1 MKMSRRPPPP
11 PNHNTVAT
19 SKLPVRRNIAPLFKM
34 ADELEKHLEK
44 LGVDDAHRLKTNK
57 IYKKFSA
64 NFDGRVGGGS
74 DAPSDNDYA
83 AVEKVTNKNWKA
95 TVSKFAQI
103 FRLII
108 QFRPRCSSKNA
119 TNKLK
124 N

>member
-1 MKMSRRPPPP
+1 MSRRPPP
-11 PNHNTVAT
+11 NHNTAVT

-64 NFDGRVGGGS
+64 NFDGRVGG

-95 TVSKFAQI
+95 TVSEFAQFI

-108 QFRPRCSSKNA
+108 
-119 TNKLK
+119 
-124 N
+124 